1 MAGNREILLK
11 LIIDD
16 KEAVATLQFDQQQV
30 DNLRN
35 KASGLTD
42 TYVAAFKKITNQV
55 FQYNEVSEEA
65 VNATAQWLASQ
76 NLTQD
81 EILQTIATLQQLN
94 ENVNMNSSEWTRN
107 ATALANL
114 TAAHD
119 QLLEQKTAMIPAQRG
134 MVQGSQ
140 NMTMAMSQLGFAV
153 GDASMITLNFRM
165 ALMGVSNNIPFIVQY
180 FVQAAREAKNMG
192 ETFGSLVMKSLRGG
206 GGLILGINALMLL
219 LNVLP
224 GLFSSATKEMEKQ
237 KDEIKDLAKE
247 YENLSVIMMKH
258 QMQTLEARKKVL
270 ELEQQKLQRTET
282 TTELDIS
289 EGSGIVTSNEVTRTI
304 ITDQESFDRN
314 KEELEEINK
323 KLTAIERT
331 ATLAEGKVRRIL
343 SGNYDLTSINKV
355 KDAIDALNKEFAD
368 AGSDEERSKFQER
381 IDQLEEIKQKMEG
394 GSGIYGILNLLN
406 EEIERMEE
414 NLNKASSVEL
424 AKQIND
430 ELKELKNKRFRIEV
444 EIGII
449 TPPEKP
455 EEILPDFLDEDVVLP
470 DAQYAF
476 YDELEKMR
484 IDTIDNEFERQRA
497 LVDYEYEM
505 GLERYKNYENFEE
518 VKLNLYAAKRK
529 AEAEIDR
536 MEAEHQLE
544 TYSMMF
550 GQLAGMFGEHT
561 AAYKV
566 FAIGQTIVDTYR
578 AAAAALT
585 PPPVGAGPLLGPALA
600 ATTIISGLARV
611 AKIQQTDMSYTG
623 MATGGIMIAEAGEPE
638 VIAPAKE
645 YAKGWAE
652 VAWLTSIAI
661 DKKLE
666 NMKLSLGM
674 NGFAADTESLRKE
687 LVQLRNEFVM
697 YAEKS
702 RLIGDD
708 EINKIGTK
716 YKRINNNIVM

>member
-1 MAGNREILLK
+1 MASNREILLK

-35 KASGLTD
+35 KATGLTD
-42 TYVAAFKKITNQV
+42 AYVAAFKKITNQV
-55 FQYNEVSEEA
+55 FQYNEVSEES

-107 ATALANL
+107 ATALTNL

-140 NMTMAMSQLGFAV
+140 NMTMAISQLGFAV

-165 ALMGVSNNIPFIVQY
+165 ALMGVSNNIPFIVSY
-180 FVQAAREAKNMG
+180 FAEAAREAENMG
-192 ETFGSLVMKSLRGG
+192 KSFGSLLMKSLKGG

-219 LNVLP
+219 LQVLP
-224 GLFSSATKEMEKQ
+224 SLFSDTTEEVKKQ
-237 KDEIKDLAKE
+237 ADEIKDLAKE
-247 YENLSVIMMKH
+247 YDNLSLAIMKKE
-258 QMQTLEARKKVL
+258 QRELETRKKIL
-270 ELEQQKLQRTET
+270 ELE
-282 TTELDIS
+282 
-289 EGSGIVTSNEVTRTI
+289 N
-304 ITDQESFDRN
+304 ESFKIKKKGQMFRRGELVEYEIETVTDPETFERN
-314 KEELEEINK
+314 KEEIDEIDK
-323 KLTAIERT
+323 KLKALG
-331 ATLAEGKVRRIL
+331 ATSLKAEEKLRRIMD
-343 SGNYDLTSINKV
+343 GTYDLSSINKV
-355 KDAIDALNKEFAD
+355 KEAIEAVTKELND
-368 AGSDEERSKFQER
+368 AGSDEERAKFQRR
-381 IDQLEEIKQKMEG
+381 IDQLTEMKKQLEG
-394 GSGIYGILNLLN
+394 GEGVYGVLAQLNN
-406 EEIERMEE
+406 QIEKLED
-414 NLNKASSVEL
+414 NLEKASSVEV
-424 AKQIND
+424 AKQINE
-430 ELKELKNKRFRIEV
+430 ELKELQSKRFKIEV
-444 EIGII
+444 EIGLI

-455 EEILPDFLDEDVVLP
+455 EEILPDHLEEDFELP
-470 DAQYAF
+470 DVEYAY
-476 YDELEKMR
+476 YDELEKLR

-497 LVDYEYEM
+497 LVNYEYEM
-505 GLERYKNYENFEE
+505 GLEKYKNYENFEE
-518 VKLNLYAAKRK
+518 IKLHLYRAKRK
-529 AEAEIDR
+529 AESEIDK
-536 MEAEHQLE
+536 MQADHQLE

-550 GQLAGMFGEHT
+550 GQLAGMFGQHT

-578 AAAAALT
+578 AATAALA
-585 PPPVGAGPLLGPALA
+585 PPPIGAGPLLGPVLA
-600 ATTIISGLARV
+600 ATTIISGLANV
-611 AKIQQTDMSYTG
+611 ARIQQTDMSYTG

-666 NMKLSLGM
+666 NMKLNLGM

-687 LVQLRNEFVM
+687 LMLLRNDFGM
-697 YAEKS
+697 YAEKQ